1 MPGRTLV
8 VLGSG
13 PGIGVAV
20 AQAFSARGF
29 THIALVSRNAER
41 LKEDQDKV
49 LDRIQERGSSCQVK
63 TWTCDISD
71 LDALK
76 KTLGEIEG
84 VGELE
89 CVLFNAARVA
99 GKPPLEEDVR
109 AIEQDF
115 RLTNLAL
122 YETAVWAI
130 PKLQHVK
137 AEGRSP
143 SFFVTSTTQLW
154 KEPVDDLV
162 SLSMVKSAQRA
173 LVLSLHSKYGE
184 EVHVALL
191 SVGGVVS
198 PDAKNWSPDNIA
210 NKACLLYQQP
220 RESGRGSRRLM
231 NRQNMGD

>member
-20 AQAFSARGF
+20 AQAFSVRGF

-49 LDRIQERGSSCQVK
+49 LDSIQERGYSCQVK
-63 TWTCDISD
+63 TWACDLSD

-84 VGELE
+84 YGELE

-99 GKPPLEEDVR
+99 GKPPLEEDVS

-122 YETAVWAI
+122 YETALWAI
-130 PKLQHVK
+130 PRLQQVK
-137 AEGRSP
+137 AEDRSP
-143 SFFVTSTTQLW
+143 SFFVTSTTLLW
-154 KEPVDDLV
+154 KEPVYDLV

-173 LVLSLHSKYGE
+173 LVLSLHNKYGKD
-184 EVHVALL
+184 VHVALL

-198 PDAKNWSPDNIA
+198 PKAKNLSPENIA
-210 NKACLLYQQP
+210 NKAWLLYKQP
-220 RESGRGSRRLM
+220 RGKWERE
-231 NRQNMGD
+231 QPIDE